1 MLRRCGE
8 SERCDI
14 GHVAHVDERD
24 ATSACRNVDA
34 IVLHDVAKVR
44 VAEVLREEPGSQ
56 DRPPVALLQ
65 VLLDRVVGDERVLVG
80 PCDGEE
86 DDVLHAPFPGLVD
99 ERKKGLGD
107 LGDCRGAHQEEG
119 VGAVRAG
126 ERRAIE
132 EVQSGELDVVP
143 ERFSGA
149 GFVVHRGANL
159 EATCPRGADDLETDV
174 ARRSGDEDL
183 RHDVQR
189 PSNARNEGET
199 RFDSIRS
206 RRYHLVVAEVL
217 TSFDVRPVGL
227 AGEGRER
234 RDVGRPGGTRNAM
247 TNRSRVGGGAPF
259 FRIRH
264 APNDL
269 SQRPGTKRRV
279 ATRRV
284 VVMKKLSFVLGLA
297 GLSLLGVACSGA
309 DDPAPF
315 TTGPSA
321 DPLAAR
327 IAELTG
333 AAVLGRGDEGASE
346 AQMYVATTG
355 GSPVLGKL
363 TANEALAFL
372 GNVGGRVPTANELAS
387 PTEWRAPSGGATLR
401 FARVVPG
408 TDVPIFDSA
417 VVISGHDDGSFA
429 FLGLDPLPDLHGF
442 DVAPSISKERARAVA
457 LGNLGLQ
464 DSAELPITL
473 TLGVQR
479 EGAPKLA
486 YRVEI
491 SAEEPI
497 RVHVDANTGEVLD
510 QGAIGLDLTVQ
521 ANAAASYY
529 VAGRAAN
536 PSNGTPAVPGDPRY
550 AADRRLPFIVDDSG
564 RPWVTTLGGTVQ
576 LFDGRPGKTISVV
589 QSTSEP
595 GSLAVVDVDTTAKVN
610 TVTDALAV
618 DTQFNTVNAVE
629 TLASFGLRF
638 RLKDNLVPVRVHMGA
653 AGNGGYNPITQ
664 DLSIGDGLRQAKENN
679 GDEGKPRIYAFYS
692 VGTSFDSMAHEI
704 SHGAMVSL
712 GLPVASRPT
721 STAKAGDRARFVEVR
736 GLHEGLA
743 DVFGAA
749 AEILY
754 NRRTGGGNVGTY
766 AVGEGMRAPK
776 ETRPG
781 STTTTLPLRDLLN
794 PFSPDA
800 LRSIANHQTAVFP
813 GYIPLPG
820 ESKEQTF
827 ANTIANE
834 AYFHS
839 GLVSH
844 TWALL
849 AAGGTNLKS
858 RIMIDKPLGVEMA
871 TATFGLGA
879 LSFRYGQSNLR
890 SFADATVAANLL
902 PGPRQQVI
910 CAWAAVGVY
919 TSADLASYNTTCT
932 YATTGSAPA
941 PGFACGGK
949 ADGYYC
955 DSEQPFAAVRCRA
968 GSIAGGLQCENGLV
982 CQSIGAS
989 SESQAIVE
997 NGALRCAPEKGMP

>member
-1 MLRRCGE
+1 
-8 SERCDI
+8 
-14 GHVAHVDERD
+14 
-24 ATSACRNVDA
+24 
-34 IVLHDVAKVR
+34 
-44 VAEVLREEPGSQ
+44 
-56 DRPPVALLQ
+56 
-65 VLLDRVVGDERVLVG
+65 
-80 PCDGEE
+80 
-86 DDVLHAPFPGLVD
+86 
-99 ERKKGLGD
+99 
-107 LGDCRGAHQEEG
+107 
-119 VGAVRAG
+119 
-126 ERRAIE
+126 
-132 EVQSGELDVVP
+132 
-143 ERFSGA
+143 
-149 GFVVHRGANL
+149 
-159 EATCPRGADDLETDV
+159 
-174 ARRSGDEDL
+174 
-183 RHDVQR
+183 
-189 PSNARNEGET
+189 
-199 RFDSIRS
+199 
-206 RRYHLVVAEVL
+206 
-217 TSFDVRPVGL
+217 
-227 AGEGRER
+227 
-234 RDVGRPGGTRNAM
+234 
-247 TNRSRVGGGAPF
+247 
-259 FRIRH
+259 
-264 APNDL
+264 
-269 SQRPGTKRRV
+269 
-279 ATRRV
+279 
-284 VVMKKLSFVLGLA
+284 MKKLSFVLGLA

-442 DVAPSISKERARAVA
+442 DVAPSISKERARALA

-464 DSAELPITL
+464 DSADLPITL

-479 EGAPKLA
+479 EGAPRLA

-497 RVHVDANTGEVLD
+497 RVHVDAKTGEVLD

-529 VAGRAAN
+529 ADA
-536 PSNGTPAVPGDPRY
+536 PAPGDPR
-550 AADRRLPFIVDDSG
+550 RESRTLPFHRDTAD
-564 RPWVTTLGGTVQ
+564 RPWVTTIGGIVQ
-576 LFDGRPGKTISVV
+576 IFDGRPGKAISVIE
-589 QSTSEP
+589 ST
-595 GSLAVVDVDTTAKVN
+595 LAPALVDVDPTAKAN
-610 TVTDALAV
+610 TFTDGLAV
-618 DTQFNTVNAVE
+618 DAQFNAVNAVE
-629 TLASFGLRF
+629 TFASFGLRF
-638 RLKDNLVPVRVHMGA
+638 RVKDNLVPVRVHRGA
-653 AGNGGYNPITQ
+653 PGNGGYNPITQ
-664 DLSIGDGLRQAKENN
+664 DLDIGDGVRQPA
-679 GDEGKPRIYAFYS
+679 GDNDDGKPRPYKYYS

-704 SHGAMVSL
+704 AHGSMVSL
-712 GLPVASRPT
+712 GIPVATRPR
-721 STAKAGDRARFVEVR
+721 SSASPIDRARFVELR

-749 AEILY
+749 AEIVY
-754 NRRTGGGNVGTY
+754 IRRTGGGMVGTY
-766 AVGEGMRAPK
+766 AIGEGIRAPK
-776 ETRPG
+776 KG
-781 STTTTLPLRDLLN
+781 QSGTTQATGALPLRDLLN

-919 TSADLASYNTTCT
+919 TSADLASYNATCT